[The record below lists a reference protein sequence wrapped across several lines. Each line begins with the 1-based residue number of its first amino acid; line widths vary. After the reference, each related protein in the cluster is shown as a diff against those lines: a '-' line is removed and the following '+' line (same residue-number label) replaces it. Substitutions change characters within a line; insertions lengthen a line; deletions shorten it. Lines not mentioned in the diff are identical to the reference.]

1 MKYAVK
7 ANNQFNGVV
16 YDSLND
22 AITAHHAK
30 YNESLI
36 PVKSLTNMGSEFAP
50 NWQAE
55 LPTLEEHRAQTVCTM
70 RQARL
75 ALHQV
80 GLLSQIDST
89 IAAMDEPDRTTA
101 QIEWEYATEV
111 KRDWPWVISLGTAL
125 GLTESQIDD
134 LFALASTL

>member
-1 MKYAVK
+1 MIYQATGE
-7 ANNQFNGVV
+7 NWV
-16 YDSLND
+16 YRIGDQARIPFATENPDYQAYLQWLSEGNTPLPPS
-22 AITAHHAK
+22 
-30 YNESLI
+30 ESQL
-36 PVKSLTNMGSEFAP
+36 
-50 NWQAE
+50 AE
-55 LPTLEEHRAQTVCTM
+55 VRSHRVCTM

-75 ALHQV
+75 ALHQA

-111 KRDWPWVISLGTAL
+111 KRTWPWVISLGTAL
-125 GLTESQIDD
+125 GLTETQIDE